1 MLFYWLFPYV
11 LQKRE
16 NSIETDDVNKRV
28 DVFLNEEMEDVS
40 RSALQKNIEKGN
52 ITVNGEK
59 ISKNYKLRLG
69 DIVEAELPPPEN
81 IDIVPEDIPLDIMY
95 EDDDLIVINK
105 PQNMVVHP
113 APGHYT
119 GTLVN
124 ALMFHCGDNLS
135 GINGVLRPGIVHR
148 IDKDTSGVLVI
159 AKSDLAHKGLS
170 EQLAEHSMK
179 RVYNAI
185 VYNSFSEESGTVDRN
200 IDRSKNDRKK
210 MAVNKNGK
218 NAVTHFKVLERFGN
232 YTLLEVKIETGRTH
246 QIRVHL
252 SEIGY
257 PVVGDTTYSNGKNE
271 WGIKGQCLHAKSLK
285 FKHPITGKEM
295 FIEAPL
301 PEYFEN
307 VLQELR
313 QGKLI
318 LSNLRK

>member
-1 MLFYWLFPYV
+1 MEIFT
-11 LQKRE
+11 
-16 NSIETDDVNKRV
+16 IETDDVNKRV

-105 PQNMVVHP
+105 PQNMVVHL

-210 MAVNKNGK
+210 MAVVMQGGR
-218 NAVTHFKVLERFGN
+218 NAVTHYKVIEKLGK
-232 YTLLEVKIETGRTH
+232 YTWVELQLETGRTH
-246 QIRVHL
+246 QIRVHM
-252 SEIGY
+252 SYIGHPLLGD
-257 PVVGDTTYSNGKNE
+257 PVYGPKKCPFNLNG
-271 WGIKGQCLHAKSLK
+271 QVLHAKVLGFIHPRTGEYMEFNSELPDYFSSL
-285 FKHPITGKEM
+285 
-295 FIEAPL
+295 IERL
-301 PEYFEN
+301 
-307 VLQELR
+307 
-313 QGKLI
+313 K
-318 LSNLRK
+318 K

>member
-1 MLFYWLFPYV
+1 MEIFT
-11 LQKRE
+11 
-16 NSIETDDVNKRV
+16 IETDDVNKRV
-28 DVFLNEEMEDVS
+28 DVFLNEEMEDIS

-59 ISKNYKLRLG
+59 ISKNYKLRIG

-210 MAVNKNGK
+210 MAVVMQGGR
-218 NAVTHFKVLERFGN
+218 NAVTHYKVIEKLGK
-232 YTLLEVKIETGRTH
+232 YTWVELQLETGRTH
-246 QIRVHL
+246 QIRVHM
-252 SEIGY
+252 SYIGH
-257 PVVGDTTYSNGKNE
+257 PVLGDPVYGPKKCPFNLNG
-271 WGIKGQCLHAKSLK
+271 QVLHAKVLGFIHPRTGEYMEFNSELPDYFSSL
-285 FKHPITGKEM
+285 
-295 FIEAPL
+295 IERL
-301 PEYFEN
+301 
-307 VLQELR
+307 
-313 QGKLI
+313 K
-318 LSNLRK
+318 K